1 MSCIRLLLIYNILLV
16 ERVRR
21 EEGEKE
27 IEERRSWGRGDE
39 ENTKEEEREGRDQ
52 GSILA
57 VGKLCQ

>member
-39 ENTKEEEREGRDQ
+39 ENTKEEEREG
-52 GSILA
+52 
-57 VGKLCQ
+57 